1 MSRRSCLFVGSRV
14 SDWVGIEPINRSG
27 VVAVEYL
34 VIAGGGGGAGAPA
47 DAATGGGGGAGGY
60 LTGNTRA
67 VKSSPLTLTV
77 GAGGTGSAAAIPNTS
92 SNGGDSTF
100 DTVTCVGGGM
110 RAGRN
115 LIRVVPEVAATL
127 EAWRARQ
134 VPLLKETPVVQEVQ
148 HLPIFLAAVVVVL
161 ALSEETHRQTQRR
174 ATAVTEL
181 HRQLPERQL
190 PAVAVAVAAF

>member
-1 MSRRSCLFVGSRV
+1 
-14 SDWVGIEPINRSG
+14 
-27 VVAVEYL
+27 
-34 VIAGGGGGAGAPA
+34 
-47 DAATGGGGGAGGY
+47 
-60 LTGNTRA
+60 
-67 VKSSPLTLTV
+67 
-77 GAGGTGSAAAIPNTS
+77 
-92 SNGGDSTF
+92 
-100 DTVTCVGGGM
+100 M